1 MGTKMSSLKDNQ
13 EEQAMTTDDNF
24 LMSFLNMF
32 SIQGTTWMVCFVM
45 FYKLCE
51 RAEQTFSLYLVDK
64 HVPTS
69 TLAAWS
75 TVLKTFS
82 LVGSTYTG
90 YYISKDKVYLII
102 SFDNWKL
109 SIFKV

>member
-1 MGTKMSSLKDNQ
+1 
-13 EEQAMTTDDNF
+13 
-24 LMSFLNMF
+24 
-32 SIQGTTWMVCFVM
+32 MVCFVM

-51 RAEQTFSLYLVDK
+51 RAEQTFSLFLIDK
-64 HVPTS
+64 NVPTI

-90 YYISKDKVYLII
+90 YYVSKKKVNSMELLSLGVVQLIKFWRKKIRAKNGIDYISL
-102 SFDNWKL
+102 
-109 SIFKV
+109 